1 MNDNKLKFALLKIIS
16 EMVECPAGSFMMGSP
31 KDEYGRNIYGEGND
45 FETQHKVA
53 ITQPFWIGKFLI
65 TEDQYE
71 TIIEEKPINYYDNR
85 RYNKPASEITYQEAK
100 EFCEKLNKLIER
112 FHISEYFIP
121 EDYHFD
127 LPTEAQWE
135 YACRA
140 GTTRAFNSN
149 DNLVCSYKEIDPFQ
163 HSSNQNL
170 ETPPLTVAEAI
181 GRHLT
186 EGVDFIAIDDEAI
199 HPIRHCEP
207 SLDGVAIHSTSHC
220 EEQSDVA
227 IQKNFTMNSQDNNGN
242 ISNSFISQALADGF
256 TLADNSFLQEI
267 AWYSGSMLTPDIVS
281 LITKEN
287 KNYYEKDSFPKTFKD
302 ILNEEWVSY
311 RSFKKPIGQLLPN
324 YWGIF
329 DMHGNVH
336 EWVRDSFE
344 NKCDYNVGNA
354 IDPIVSE
361 KGKWHV
367 LRGGSYKDSAEYC
380 RSAARFFVEDG
391 DDLFDSNGKHLS
403 IGFRVALVSDL
414 TYEDEVILN
423 ELDKEDH
430 EYWESKKNNR
440 IETLIQAIKNNKELE
455 TIKRLISESN
465 LKELHSANK
474 KIYYDGESPLT
485 AAACCSNEPEIIKLL
500 LDCGENTSYRNEE
513 GYTALQCASLC
524 NPNYEVFKI
533 LLENSK
539 KEDFLEYSQREDEN
553 ALGLALFQNTNIN
566 IIYELIKYDPSLYK
580 DKDYYSRLLV
590 RVTRERYYKAS
601 PGFESIV
608 KLLIDKG
615 ADINKVYRK
624 NDEDELK
631 FYYALGEAIKDDS
644 IEKVNILLKYG
655 ADPNLV
661 IRDSQNKIISTPLF
675 ECIGEMGDYG
685 NLEILKFLIKR
696 NANIHQKL
704 AYGRNIAMEAACSGS
719 MEILRFLIN
728 YDKNLLNEEDDKG
741 RAVLNYFIPYR
752 WDKIDFDCLR
762 FLIESGADVNH
773 KDKYGEKLI
782 AIAFYANCFKAIDI
796 LLEAGTIIDEEDFM
810 IIKNRIRHCG
820 LKASIRVKLI
830 KRLYEI
836 VGNPLV

>member
-1 MNDNKLKFALLKIIS
+1 M
-16 EMVECPAGSFMMGSP
+16 
-31 KDEYGRNIYGEGND
+31 
-45 FETQHKVA
+45 
-53 ITQPFWIGKFLI
+53 
-65 TEDQYE
+65 
-71 TIIEEKPINYYDNR
+71 
-85 RYNKPASEITYQEAK
+85 
-100 EFCEKLNKLIER
+100 
-112 FHISEYFIP
+112 
-121 EDYHFD
+121 
-127 LPTEAQWE
+127 
-135 YACRA
+135 
-140 GTTRAFNSN
+140 
-149 DNLVCSYKEIDPFQ
+149 
-163 HSSNQNL
+163 
-170 ETPPLTVAEAI
+170 
-181 GRHLT
+181 
-186 EGVDFIAIDDEAI
+186 
-199 HPIRHCEP
+199 
-207 SLDGVAIHSTSHC
+207 
-220 EEQSDVA
+220 
-227 IQKNFTMNSQDNNGN
+227 
-242 ISNSFISQALADGF
+242 
-256 TLADNSFLQEI
+256 
-267 AWYSGSMLTPDIVS
+267 
-281 LITKEN
+281 
-287 KNYYEKDSFPKTFKD
+287 
-302 ILNEEWVSY
+302 
-311 RSFKKPIGQLLPN
+311 
-324 YWGIF
+324 
-329 DMHGNVH
+329 
-336 EWVRDSFE
+336 
-344 NKCDYNVGNA
+344 
-354 IDPIVSE
+354 
-361 KGKWHV
+361 
-367 LRGGSYKDSAEYC
+367 
-380 RSAARFFVEDG
+380 
-391 DDLFDSNGKHLS
+391 
-403 IGFRVALVSDL
+403 
-414 TYEDEVILN
+414 
-423 ELDKEDH
+423 
-430 EYWESKKNNR
+430 
-440 IETLIQAIKNNKELE
+440 IQAIKNNKELE

-500 LDCGENTSYRNEE
+500 LDCGENTSYRNED

-566 IIYELIKYDPSLYK
+566 IINELIKYDPSLYK
-580 DKDYYSRLLV
+580 DSDYYSRLLV

-624 NDEDELK
+624 KDEDELK

-741 RAVLNYFIPYR
+741 RTVLNYFIPYR
-752 WDKIDFDCLR
+752 WDEIDFDCLR
-762 FLIESGADVNH
+762 FLIESGAYVNH
-773 KDKYGEKLI
+773 KDKYGEKPI

-796 LLEAGTIIDEEDFM
+796 LLEAGTKIDEEDFM

-820 LKASIRVKLI
+820 LKASIRVKLL

-836 VGNPLV
+836 VGKPLV